1 MRGRS
6 ARQENTASLSRR
18 RVPGWPVFP
27 ALRMLRV
34 VAGALALAMVLSLVL
49 QAQAARR
56 LTALVDTSWRGSFD
70 LIVSAPGATLAV
82 ADVAA
87 PLDTAAWTSS
97 ADRLSVGDLDRIRA
111 VPGVEVAAPLGD
123 LGRVAKSIA
132 ERRRGRSLPRMTGR
146 SCRSGKRVRATASRS

>member
-111 VPGVEVAAPLGD
+111 ESRRLHSGTSGPGAVHGRRAPHD
-123 LGRVAKSIA
+123 R
-132 ERRRGRSLPRMTGR
+132 EWPPREDTVDR
-146 SCRSGKRVRATASRS
+146 PT